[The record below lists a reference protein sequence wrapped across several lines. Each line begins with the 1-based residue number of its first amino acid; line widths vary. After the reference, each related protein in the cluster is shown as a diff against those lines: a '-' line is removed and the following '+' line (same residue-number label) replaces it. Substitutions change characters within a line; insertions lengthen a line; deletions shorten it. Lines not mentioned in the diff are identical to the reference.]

1 MLWQKIMRVAA
12 LVLLMV
18 AATDVLVVD
27 TAFAAACNSNPTS
40 STSPQNSQQS
50 PGPGDDDCYCCC
62 THIIPGVSQIPLVT
76 IDRIELVSAAVMPKL
91 VDGDPQPI
99 LHPPRS

>member
-1 MLWQKIMRVAA
+1 MAQWQRFMRLAA

-27 TAFAAACNSNPTS
+27 TAFAASCNSNPAS
-40 STSPQNSQQS
+40 SSGSQQS
-50 PGPGDDDCYCCC
+50 PGAGDDDCYCCC

-76 IDRIELVSAAVMPKL
+76 IDRIELIPAALTPNL
-91 VDGDPQPI
+91 VDAEPQPI